1 MSVEKPTFQ
10 NVLLGLEEF
19 WAKQGC
25 VIWQPHHTEVGAG
38 TFNPATFLKV
48 LGPDPWKVAYTEP
61 SIRPTDGR
69 YGENPYRLGHY
80 YQYQVILK
88 PCPDDIQDVYLT
100 SLEHLG
106 VDLSEHDV
114 RFVED
119 DWESPTLGA
128 WGLGWEVWIDGMEC
142 TQFTYF
148 QQVGGIDLD
157 PPSVELTYGT
167 ERLTMYLQGVDNVF
181 DLMWVPGVT
190 YGDVHKV
197 NEAQWSV
204 YNFDLADVGMLQKAF
219 ADYEREC
226 ERCLERGLVRPAYDF
241 VLKSSHTF
249 NLLDAR
255 GAISVTERTGYIA
268 RVRNLARKVAEGYVG
283 QLDGGDAPGS
293 ATAAA
298 DGAAAGRAAAGRA
311 ADNGVADNGA
321 AVATGGGAIDVAT
334 GDTPAVAAGGPTAAA
349 VGQGVGAQPPAWISP
364 DSREGRDFL
373 LEIGV
378 EEMPA
383 SACRAAIDLLPDRVA
398 ALFGAEGVEVSPA
411 DVQVMV
417 SPRRIAILIKDVP
430 GEQTPREIVQ
440 RGPAVE
446 AAFDAEGRPTKAAE
460 GFARAKGVSA
470 AQLEVREEGGR
481 RFVYYVTRSE
491 ARPTA
496 GLLPDICLKI
506 VRDMYF
512 PKNMRWGYRD
522 LRFSRPVRWLVALWG
537 ETLIPFGI
545 AGLVSGRTSNGHRW
559 LGGAVDIARPADYAE
574 ALSSVAVVADHRE
587 REELIWAAL
596 ERVAGEEELEVI
608 DPGGKMEEV
617 LFLVEHPTVA
627 TGLFA
632 RHHLALP
639 AEVLVTAMQSH
650 QRYFPLVQ
658 ENGTLSNRFLYVS
671 NGDPVWSK
679 QITAGNERVL
689 QGRIDDAEFAF
700 QRDRVT
706 GLEQMA
712 AQLGKIV
719 FHEKAGSMKDKTDR
733 LIALT
738 EYLAEVTGAPDE
750 VRERAL
756 GAARLAKADQVSVM
770 VREFADLEGVMGEKY
785 ALMEGHHPEVAQ
797 ALREQ
802 FLPDAAG
809 GAVPVTWPGALLATA
824 EKVDNIAAAF
834 ACGEPPSGSKDP
846 YGLRRAAAGMVA
858 IAGHHGLRYDVE
870 RLVDRA
876 YDGLER
882 FPSLVARQPVV
893 VEATAFILER
903 LARSLSDE
911 GLARD
916 TVDAVLPTSR
926 DFLDL
931 RARAAALHEF
941 RPGTQWEDL
950 VTVFTRPANLARK
963 LSVDEATEAA
973 ALPHGGVSP
982 QLFQAEAESV
992 LFAAWQEAANT
1003 VAAAVDAQ
1011 RYGYALSILAA
1022 LRPAVD
1028 RYFDDVLVM
1037 ADDEAVRLNRLRQLA
1052 AVAATTRGVAWLELV
1067 QG

>member
-88 PCPDDIQDVYLT
+88 PCPDDVQDVYLA

-106 VDLSEHDV
+106 IDLSKHDV

-181 DLMWVPGVT
+181 DLVWVPGVT

-219 ADYEREC
+219 ADHEREC
-226 ERCLERGLVRPAYDF
+226 DRCLERGLVRPAYDF
-241 VLKSSHTF
+241 VLKASHTF

-268 RVRNLARKVAEGYVG
+268 RVRNLARKVAEGYFE
-283 QLDGGDAPGS
+283 QLNGGEAGDGAP
-293 ATAAA
+293 
-298 DGAAAGRAAAGRA
+298 AAAGAVADAAGL
-311 ADNGVADNGA
+311 
-321 AVATGGGAIDVAT
+321 
-334 GDTPAVAAGGPTAAA
+334 PAEAAG
-349 VGQGVGAQPPAWISP
+349 QGAGEQPSAWISP
-364 DSREGRDFL
+364 DSRESRDFL

-398 ALFGAEGVEVSPA
+398 GLFGAEGVELSPA
-411 DVQVMV
+411 DVRVMV
-417 SPRRIAILIKDVP
+417 SPRRIAIVVEGVP
-430 GEQTPREIVQ
+430 GEQTSREVVQ

-446 AAFDAEGRPTKAAE
+446 AAFDAEGKPTKAAE

-470 AQLEVREEGGR
+470 DQLEVREEAGR
-481 RFVYYVTRSE
+481 RFVYYVTKSE

-496 GLLPDICLKI
+496 GLLPGICLKI

-537 ETLIPFGI
+537 ETVIPFGI
-545 AGLVSGRTSNGHRW
+545 ARLDSGRTSLGHRW
-559 LGGAVDIARPADYAE
+559 LGGAVDIARPADYVE
-574 ALSSVAVVADHRE
+574 TLRSVAVVADHRE
-587 REELIWAAL
+587 REELIWAEL
-596 ERVAGEEELEVI
+596 ERIAGEEDLEVI

-627 TGLFA
+627 AGLFA
-632 RHHLALP
+632 HRHLALP

-650 QRYFPLVQ
+650 QRYFPLVE

-671 NGDPVWSK
+671 NGDPVWAK

-700 QRDRVT
+700 ERDRVT
-706 GLEQMA
+706 GLEQMT

-733 LIALT
+733 LMALT
-738 EYLAEVTGAPDE
+738 KYLAEVTGAPDE

-756 GAARLAKADQVSVM
+756 EAARLAKADQVSVM

-797 ALREQ
+797 AMREQ

-809 GAVPVTWPGALLATA
+809 GVVPVTAAGALLATA

-858 IAGHHGLRYDVE
+858 IAGHHGLRYDVD

-882 FPSLVARQPVV
+882 FPGLVERQSVV
-893 VEATAFILER
+893 AEATDFILER
-903 LARSLSDE
+903 LAKSLTDD

-926 DFLDL
+926 DFLDVRVRGASL
-931 RARAAALHEF
+931 GEF
-941 RPGTQWEDL
+941 RAGMQWEDL

-963 LSVDEATEAA
+963 LSAEEAAEAA
-973 ALPHGGVSP
+973 ALPQGGVSP
-982 QLFQAEAESV
+982 ALFQVEAESV
-992 LFAAWQEAANT
+992 LFAAWEEAAAR
-1003 VAAAVDAQ
+1003 VAAAVAGQ
-1011 RYGYALSILAA
+1011 RYVEALSTLAG

-1037 ADDEAVRLNRLRQLA
+1037 AEDEELRLNRLRQLA
-1052 AVAATTRGVAWLELV
+1052 AAAATVRSVAWLELI

>member
-1 MSVEKPTFQ
+1 MRSEKPTFQ
-10 NVLLGLEEF
+10 DVLLGLQEF
-19 WAKQGC
+19 WAAQGC
-25 VIWQPHHTEVGAG
+25 VVWQPHHTEVGAG

-48 LGPDPWKVAYTEP
+48 LGPDPWKVAYVEP

-88 PCPDDIQDVYLT
+88 PCPDDVQDLYLA

-106 VDLSEHDV
+106 IDLAKHDV

-181 DLMWVPGVT
+181 DLEWVQGVT
-190 YGDVHKV
+190 YGDVHKA

-204 YNFDLADVGMLQKAF
+204 YNFDLADISMLQEAF
-219 ADYEREC
+219 VGREC
-226 ERCLERGLVRPAYDF
+226 ERCLERGLARPAYDF
-241 VLKSSHTF
+241 VLKTSHMF

-255 GAISVTERTGYIA
+255 GAISVTERTGYIG
-268 RVRNLARKVAEGYVG
+268 RVRNLARKVAEAYVD
-283 QLDGGDAPGS
+283 QLDGAGELP
-293 ATAAA
+293 
-298 DGAAAGRAAAGRA
+298 DGIRSGGTF
-311 ADNGVADNGA
+311 DET
-321 AVATGGGAIDVAT
+321 AVA
-334 GDTPAVAAGGPTAAA
+334 GDG
-349 VGQGVGAQPPAWISP
+349 AWISP
-364 DSREGRDFL
+364 SDRGARDFL

-398 ALFGAEGVEVSPA
+398 GLFSAEGVEVKA
-411 DVQVMV
+411 EDVEVLV
-417 SPRRIAILIKDVP
+417 SPRRIGVLVRDVA
-430 GEQTPREIVQ
+430 GEQVPRETVQ
-440 RGPAVE
+440 RGPAFE
-446 AAFDAEGRPTKAAE
+446 AAFDADGNPTKAAE
-460 GFARAKGVSA
+460 GFARAKGVSVKDL
-470 AQLEVREEGGR
+470 QVREEAGR
-481 RFVYYVTRSE
+481 RSVFYVTRSE
-491 ARPTA
+491 SRPTA

-522 LRFSRPVRWLVALWG
+522 IRFCRPIRWLVALWG
-537 ETLIPFGI
+537 ESVIPFGI
-545 AGLVSGRTSNGHRW
+545 AGLSSTRTSHGHRW
-559 LGGAVDIARPADYAE
+559 LGGPVEIARPTDYVETLRSAG
-574 ALSSVAVVADHRE
+574 VVVDHRE
-587 REELIWAAL
+587 RERLMWAAL
-596 ERVAGEEELEVI
+596 ERVAGEQGLEVT
-608 DPGGKMEEV
+608 DPKGKMDEV
-617 LFLVEHPTVA
+617 LFLVERPTVA
-627 TGLFA
+627 QGSFA

-650 QRYFPLVQ
+650 QRYFPLV
-658 ENGTLSNRFLYVS
+658 EEDGALSNRFLYVS
-671 NGDPVWSK
+671 NGDPAWAK
-679 QITAGNERVL
+679 EITAGNERVL
-689 QGRIDDAEFAF
+689 QGRIEDAEFSF
-700 QRDRVT
+700 EKDRAT
-706 GLEQMA
+706 GLEEMA
-712 AQLGKIV
+712 SELGKIV
-719 FHEKAGSMKDKTDR
+719 FHVKAGSMKDKTDR
-733 LIALT
+733 LVVLT
-738 EYLAEVTGAPDE
+738 GYLADVTGAPSE
-750 VRERAL
+750 ARERAL
-756 GAARLAKADQVSVM
+756 EAARLAKADQVSVM

-809 GAVPVTWPGALLATA
+809 GVVPVTVPGALLATA
-824 EKVDNIAAAF
+824 EKVDNITAAF

-858 IAGHHGLRYDVE
+858 IATHHGLHYNVE
-870 RLVDRA
+870 QLVGRA
-876 YDGLER
+876 YDELER
-882 FPSLVARQPVV
+882 FPDLVQRESVV
-893 VEATAFILER
+893 PEATVFILER
-903 LARSLSDE
+903 LAKTLTDD

-916 TVDAVLPTSR
+916 TVDAVLPTAR

-931 RARAAALHEF
+931 RLRAQALHEW
-941 RPGTQWEDL
+941 RSSPLWEDL
-950 VTVFTRPANLARK
+950 VTVFTRPSNLARK
-963 LSVDEATEAA
+963 LPPEAA
-973 ALPHGGVSP
+973 SSPENGVSSA
-982 QLFQAEAESV
+982 LFAVEAESA
-992 LFAAWQEAANT
+992 LFAAGHEAAGK
-1003 VAAAVDAQ
+1003 VALACDGQ
-1011 RYGYALSILAA
+1011 RYGDALTALAA

-1037 ADDEAVRLNRLRQLA
+1037 ADDEAIRLNRLRQLA
-1052 AVAATTRGVAWLELV
+1052 AVAATVRRVAWLELL

>member
-1 MSVEKPTFQ
+1 MSVENPTFQ
-10 NVLLGLEEF
+10 DVLLGLEEF

-48 LGPDPWKVAYTEP
+48 LGPDPWKVAYVEP

-88 PCPDDIQDVYLT
+88 PCPDDVQDVYLA
-100 SLEHLG
+100 SLAHLG
-106 VDLSEHDV
+106 IDLAKHDV

-167 ERLTMYLQGVDNVF
+167 ERLAMYLQGVDNVF
-181 DLMWVPGVT
+181 DLVWVPGVT
-190 YGDVHKV
+190 YGDVHKA

-204 YNFDLADVGMLQKAF
+204 YNFDLADVAMLQQAF
-219 ADYEREC
+219 AEHEREC

-241 VLKSSHTF
+241 VLKASHTF

-268 RVRNLARKVAEGYVG
+268 RVRNLARKVAEGYVA
-283 QLDGGDAPGS
+283 QLDGRS
-293 ATAAA
+293 ATEASTAGIGGELESGESTALAAQA
-298 DGAAAGRAAAGRA
+298 IK
-311 ADNGVADNGA
+311 VAKGIQA
-321 AVATGGGAIDVAT
+321 
-334 GDTPAVAAGGPTAAA
+334 PAVAAESELGE
-349 VGQGVGAQPPAWISP
+349 QGAPWISA
-364 DSREGRDFL
+364 DNREGRDFL

-398 ALFGAEGVEVSPA
+398 GLFGAEGVEV
-411 DVQVMV
+411 DRDDIQVMV
-417 SPRRIAILIKDVP
+417 SPRRIAVLIPNVP
-430 GEQTPREIVQ
+430 GDQTPREVVQ
-440 RGPAVE
+440 RGPACE

-470 AQLEVREEGGR
+470 GDLEVREEAGR
-481 RFVYYVTRSE
+481 KFVYYVTRSE
-491 ARPTA
+491 ARATA
-496 GLLPDICLKI
+496 ELLPEICLRI

-537 ETLIPFGI
+537 ETVIPFEI
-545 AGLVSGRTSNGHRW
+545 AGLVSGRTSCSHRW
-559 LGGAVDIARPADYAE
+559 LGGEVDIARPADYVE
-574 ALSSVAVVADHRE
+574 TLRSGAVVVDQRE
-587 REELIWAAL
+587 REELIWSEL
-596 ERVAGEEELEVI
+596 ERVAGDEDLEVV

-617 LFLVEHPTVA
+617 LFLVEYPTVA
-627 TGLFA
+627 RGLFA
-632 RHHLALP
+632 HHHLALP
-639 AEVLVTAMQSH
+639 TEVLVTAMQSH

-658 ENGTLSNRFLYVS
+658 GNGTLSNRFLYVT
-671 NGDPVWSK
+671 NGDPAFVK
-679 QITAGNERVL
+679 QITMGNERVL
-689 QGRIDDAEFAF
+689 QGRIEDAEFSF
-700 QRDRVT
+700 EKDKVT

-712 AQLGKIV
+712 AQLGRIV
-719 FHEKAGSMKDKTDR
+719 FHEKVGSMKDKTDR
-733 LIALT
+733 LVALT
-738 EYLAEVTGAPDE
+738 AYLAEVTGAPSDVLE
-750 VRERAL
+750 KSLE
-756 GAARLAKADQVSVM
+756 AARLAKADQVSVM

-809 GAVPVTWPGALLATA
+809 GAVPVTAPGALLATA
-824 EKVDNIAAAF
+824 EKVDNIVAAF

-858 IAGHHGLRYDVE
+858 IAGHHGLRYDAE

-882 FPSLVARQPVV
+882 FPGLTGRESVV
-893 VEATAFILER
+893 PEATAFIMER
-903 LARSLSDE
+903 LAKSLTDE

-931 RARAAALHEF
+931 RARAEALHRF
-941 RPGTQWEDL
+941 RSGALWEDL
-950 VTVFTRPANLARK
+950 VTVFTRPANLARQ
-963 LSVDEATEAA
+963 LPPDETAEGS
-973 ALPHGGVSP
+973 ALPLGGVSP
-982 QLFQAEAESV
+982 ELFQAEAESE
-992 LFAAWQEAANT
+992 LFVGWQEAANT
-1003 VAAAVDAQ
+1003 VAATIEERRYDDAFTT
-1011 RYGYALSILAA
+1011 LAA
-1022 LRPAVD
+1022 LRPAID

-1037 ADDEAVRLNRLRQLA
+1037 AKDEAVRLNRLRQLA
-1052 AVAATTRGVAWLELV
+1052 AVAAMVRTVAWLELV